1 MSLSKLSNPD
11 LLMALPVELQLEIV
25 KYLGIKELIALVET
39 HQHWSSIVQNYKSIQ
54 KGHYTFLDNG
64 VGIHNLLIQ
73 GVGED
78 LECELDEK
86 TNLLKSMTYLS
97 PSESATTAQDPRTKT
112 TIPVNSPLLDEPVIF
127 PGSLPPTIPMLWKT
141 YDDDIILPRSEYPDL
156 DFLGLEPLRSP
167 SPLQLERTPPIRE
180 FISDRPY
187 TPSDCLWEADML
199 KPRPSDPVFP
209 DFESE
214 EKPQDFET
222 ETKDPDDLPSRGE
235 FTIRHML
242 QAIMTEALGH
252 RMLLRSV
259 QSRPHEYVW
268 SEDGK
273 GFVKAPGDCVFTFV
287 GQDSSSGIKREG
299 PEPCEPWVFSLVPLA
314 NNYETGLLKGAT
326 WHVPR
331 LQLFSVYSC
340 TV

>member
-1 MSLSKLSNPD
+1 MSLSKLSNTDP
-11 LLMALPVELQLEIV
+11 LMALPVELQLEV
-25 KYLGIKELIALVET
+25 VRYLGIKELIALVET
-39 HQHWSSIVQNYKSIQ
+39 HQHWSKVIRTHKSIQ
-54 KGHYTFLDNG
+54 KGLYTFLDNG

-97 PSESATTAQDPRTKT
+97 PSESATTAKDPKTKI

-127 PGSLPPTIPMLWKT
+127 PGSLPPTIPLLWKT
-141 YDDDIILPRSEYPDL
+141 YDDDIILPRPQYPDL

-180 FISDRPY
+180 FTSNRPS
-187 TPSDCLWEADML
+187 TPSDWLWGADIL
-199 KPRPSDPVFP
+199 KPRASDSIFP

-214 EKPQDFET
+214 EKPQDVET

-252 RMLLRSV
+252 RKLLHSV
-259 QSRPHEYVW
+259 QSRPREY
-268 SEDGK
+268 D
-273 GFVKAPGDCVFTFV
+273 P
-287 GQDSSSGIKREG
+287 SSGTKHEG
-299 PEPCEPWVFSLVPLA
+299 SEPCEPWVFSVSLSKKL
-314 NNYETGLLKGAT
+314 NGTLT
-326 WHVPR
+326 I
-331 LQLFSVYSC
+331 
-340 TV
+340 

>member
-1 MSLSKLSNPD
+1 MSLSKLSNTDP
-11 LLMALPVELQLEIV
+11 LMALPVELQLEV
-25 KYLGIKELIALVET
+25 VRYLGIKELIALVET
-39 HQHWSSIVQNYKSIQ
+39 HQHWSKVIRTHKSIQ
-54 KGHYTFLDNG
+54 KGLYTFLDNG

-97 PSESATTAQDPRTKT
+97 PSESATTAQDPKTKI

-127 PGSLPPTIPMLWKT
+127 PGSLPPTIPLLWKT
-141 YDDDIILPRSEYPDL
+141 YDDDIILPRTQYPDL

-180 FISDRPY
+180 FTSNRPS
-187 TPSDCLWEADML
+187 TPSDWLWGAEIL
-199 KPRPSDPVFP
+199 KPRASDSIFP

-214 EKPQDFET
+214 EKPQDFESEEKPKDVET

-252 RMLLRSV
+252 RKLLHSV
-259 QSRPHEYVW
+259 QSRPREYVW
-268 SEDGK
+268 SDDGK
-273 GFVKAPGDCVFTFV
+273 GFVKASEDCVFTFA
-287 GQDSSSGIKREG
+287 GQDPSSGTKHEG
-299 PEPCEPWVFSLVPLA
+299 SEPCEPWVFSVSLSEKLDG
-314 NNYETGLLKGAT
+314 TLT
-326 WHVPR
+326 I
-331 LQLFSVYSC
+331 
-340 TV
+340 